1 MSQTMMNK
9 EIQELI
15 ATRDMLAT
23 EREALQADVD
33 ALNDTLADLNNA
45 LAANHGLLI
54 DAYDAR
60 GLEY

>member
-1 MSQTMMNK
+1 MTQNMNK

-15 ATRDMLAT
+15 ATRDMLAK
-23 EREALQADVD
+23 EREHLQADVD

-45 LAANHGLLI
+45 LAGNHGLLI
-54 DAYDAR
+54 DAYDAL